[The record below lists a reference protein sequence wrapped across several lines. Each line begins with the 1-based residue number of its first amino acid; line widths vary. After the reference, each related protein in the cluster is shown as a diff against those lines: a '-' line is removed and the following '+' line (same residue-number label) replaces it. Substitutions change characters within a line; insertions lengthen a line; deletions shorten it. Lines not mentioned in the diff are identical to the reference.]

1 MLIPSI
7 MTMLNGPEDGTS
19 PDGNVKVKTPS
30 WPVDKVV
37 ALDPPTVIEE
47 AVAAYAAVETSSH

>member
-1 MLIPSI
+1 
-7 MTMLNGPEDGTS
+7 MTMLNDPEDGTS